1 MALPSTSPG
10 ADGPVAPSRWAALRA
25 SPDVLVRAAKA
36 SVEDQVPMM
45 ASAVAFSTFLAIPA
59 TLLLALGVFTLFAEE
74 TLIDDLMER
83 FGTVVPEEA
92 VTLVSDSL
100 LQLQQQRSSG
110 LLMAG
115 VGLVLALWTTT
126 GAVTTMMTAVNRA
139 YDLDDE
145 RSFVRKR
152 VTAVALVVAL
162 GVAVLLVAGF
172 LVLGPHVQRWIGEA
186 LDAERAVAWTWW
198 TVQWPVLVLALT
210 TAFALVFYLATDRRS
225 RRWRFISPGAVVA
238 VLVWLLVST
247 GFAVYTSQFGT
258 YNKTWGSLSVAIVT
272 LVWLWLSAIAL
283 LFGAEVN
290 AEADRATR
298 DEAKEGDGS
307 RARPRVRP
315 EPA

>member
-1 MALPSTSPG
+1 
-10 ADGPVAPSRWAALRA
+10 
-25 SPDVLVRAAKA
+25 
-36 SVEDQVPMM
+36 MM

-152 VTAVALVVAL
+152 VTAVLLVVAL

-186 LDAERAVAWTWW
+186 FDAERAVAWTWW

-290 AEADRATR
+290 AEADHVTR
-298 DEAKEGDGS
+298 DEAKDGDAS
-307 RARPRVRP
+307 RARPRRP
-315 EPA
+315 AQAA

>member
-1 MALPSTSPG
+1 
-10 ADGPVAPSRWAALRA
+10 
-25 SPDVLVRAAKA
+25 
-36 SVEDQVPMM
+36 MM

-145 RSFVRKR
+145 RSFLRKR
-152 VTAVALVVAL
+152 VTAVVLVAAL
-162 GVAVLLVAGF
+162 GLAVLLVAGF

-198 TVQWPVLVLALT
+198 TVQWPVLVVALT

-247 GFAVYTSQFGT
+247 GFALYTSQFGT

-290 AEADRATR
+290 AEADRVTR
-298 DEAKEGDGS
+298 DEARDGDAS
-307 RARPRVRP
+307 RARPRR
-315 EPA
+315 AARAA

>member
-1 MALPSTSPG
+1 
-10 ADGPVAPSRWAALRA
+10 
-25 SPDVLVRAAKA
+25 
-36 SVEDQVPMM
+36 MM

-126 GAVTTMMTAVNRA
+126 GAVTTVMTAINRA

-152 VTAVALVVAL
+152 VTALVLVAAL

-186 LDAERAVAWTWW
+186 LDAEGAVAWTWW
-198 TVQWPVLVLALT
+198 TVQWPVLVVALT

-290 AEADRATR
+290 AETDRVTR
-298 DEAKEGDGS
+298 DEAKEGTP
-307 RARPRVRP
+307 RARDRAVRP

>member
-1 MALPSTSPG
+1 
-10 ADGPVAPSRWAALRA
+10 
-25 SPDVLVRAAKA
+25 
-36 SVEDQVPMM
+36 MM

-74 TLIDDLMER
+74 TLINDLMER
-83 FGTVVPEEA
+83 FGTVVPEES

-100 LQLQQQRSSG
+100 LQLQEQRSSG

-152 VTAVALVVAL
+152 VTAVVLVVAL

-225 RRWRFISPGAVVA
+225 RRWRVISPGAVVA

>member
-1 MALPSTSPG
+1 
-10 ADGPVAPSRWAALRA
+10 
-25 SPDVLVRAAKA
+25 
-36 SVEDQVPMM
+36 MM

-83 FGTVVPEEA
+83 FGTVVPEES

-100 LQLQQQRSSG
+100 LQLQEQRSSG

-152 VTAVALVVAL
+152 VTAVVLVVAL

-290 AEADRATR
+290 AEADRAAR
-298 DEAKEGDGS
+298 DEAKDGDAS
-307 RARPRVRP
+307 RAAPRVRP

>member
-1 MALPSTSPG
+1 
-10 ADGPVAPSRWAALRA
+10 
-25 SPDVLVRAAKA
+25 
-36 SVEDQVPMM
+36 MM

-83 FGTVVPEEA
+83 FGTVVPEES

-100 LQLQQQRSSG
+100 LQLQEQRSSG

-152 VTAVALVVAL
+152 VTAVVLVVAL

-290 AEADRATR
+290 AEADRAAR
-298 DEAKEGDGS
+298 DEAKDGDAS
-307 RARPRVRP
+307 RAPPRVRP

>member
-1 MALPSTSPG
+1 
-10 ADGPVAPSRWAALRA
+10 
-25 SPDVLVRAAKA
+25 VLVRAAKA

-59 TLLLALGVFTLFAEE
+59 TLLLALGLFTLFAEE

-83 FGTVVPEEA
+83 FGTVVPDEA

-152 VTAVALVVAL
+152 VTAVVLVVAL

-298 DEAKEGDGS
+298 DEANEGDAS
-307 RARPRVRP
+307 RAQPRRPAR
-315 EPA
+315 AA

>member
-1 MALPSTSPG
+1 
-10 ADGPVAPSRWAALRA
+10 
-25 SPDVLVRAAKA
+25 
-36 SVEDQVPMM
+36 MM

>member
-1 MALPSTSPG
+1 
-10 ADGPVAPSRWAALRA
+10 
-25 SPDVLVRAAKA
+25 VLVQAAKA

-152 VTAVALVVAL
+152 VTAVVLVAAL

-238 VLVWLLVST
+238 VLVWLVVST

-298 DEAKEGDGS
+298 DEARDGDAS
-307 RARPRVRP
+307 RGRPRGAARV
-315 EPA
+315 A